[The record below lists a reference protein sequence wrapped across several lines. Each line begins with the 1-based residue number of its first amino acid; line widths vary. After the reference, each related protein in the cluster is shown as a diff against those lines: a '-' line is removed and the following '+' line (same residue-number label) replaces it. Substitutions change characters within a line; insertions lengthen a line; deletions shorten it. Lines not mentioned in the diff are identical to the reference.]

1 MALQTHYEVH
11 VQQGGRWSIHAQFG
25 SSQKDVAIE
34 EAKQLDSQGNI
45 GAVKVIREVYDVA
58 EGTHRD
64 YVVYKS
70 AGATASDGETD
81 TTERK
86 ARTESSDDGFGGGG
100 DDDEDDE
107 VDYDEGAN
115 PIPRKKTPKR
125 KTTLTGFIVKLLLII
140 LFSICLAAIAS
151 FIATEL
157 LGGSTLFGYRIT
169 GPREAN
175 MLFIVFLVT
184 FIFSAAA
191 MGMTFM
197 RGDSID
203 ASDRPQRRPPRARA
217 APKQAAAEQPAKK
230 TKKKKRGDELD
241 RAMAGSEDFVLAE
254 QEADDTNDR
263 LQEEISA
270 KEENDEVIDPDA
282 GATGV
287 DGLSPHAEKQK
298 AYMMD
303 FLTDSLAK
311 TGQDN
316 KKMDNFNKF
325 GVNLFLAGACES
337 LADKRDL
344 DDKSRAKV
352 LADSVRVMGFKKSHA
367 ATFAGKYEE
376 YLLQDPRYMQ
386 MYQAGRN
393 AMNTHFQD
401 PDSSAQHMES
411 AMGEWNQPKKKVEET
426 GPITVLFTD
435 IAGSTAMTQALGD
448 AGAQEVV
455 RAHNRIVRAALTN
468 ANGREVKHTGDGIM
482 ASFTKV
488 TDSVDASIEMQRE
501 TMVHNQQNPE
511 LPLHLKIGINAGE
524 PIVEDND
531 LFGTVV
537 QLSARI
543 VDKAQADEIFVS
555 EIIKGICT
563 GKSYKFNP
571 KGGYEMK
578 GFEGPMHLF
587 EVIWRDAAAA
597 AAE

>member
-11 VQQGGRWSIHAQFG
+11 VEQGGRWSIHAQFA
-25 SSQKDVAIE
+25 SNQKDVAIE

-45 GAVKVIREVYDVA
+45 GAVKVIREVYDTNQ
-58 EGTHRD
+58 GTHRD

-70 AGATASDGETD
+70 AGVTATDGETD
-81 TTERK
+81 TTERG
-86 ARTESSDDGFGGGG
+86 ARHEPDNDETDDDDYGGDEDYDDGADKF
-100 DDDEDDE
+100 DLS
-107 VDYDEGAN
+107 A
-115 PIPRKKTPKR
+115 PPPKR
-125 KTTLTGFIVKLLLII
+125 KGKTKNSLTGFLVKILLII
-140 LFSICLAAIAS
+140 LFSLCLASMAAV
-151 FIATEL
+151 IATEV
-157 LGGSTLFGYRIT
+157 LGGSTLFGYRIS
-169 GPREAN
+169 GGREAN
-175 MLFIVFLVT
+175 MLFIVFVGTFLISAGFMSAT
-184 FIFSAAA
+184 FIK
-191 MGMTFM
+191 GT
-197 RGDSID
+197 SIEGG
-203 ASDRPQRRPPRARA
+203 SRRPRAPRRQRA
-217 APKQAAAEQPAKK
+217 APQPAAPAARKK
-230 TKKKKRGDELD
+230 RKKRRRGDELD
-241 RAMAGSEDFVLAE
+241 QAMAGSEDFVLAE
-254 QEADDTNDR
+254 QEADETNDR
-263 LQEEISA
+263 LQKEISGDDA
-270 KEENDEVIDPDA
+270 VDPNA
-282 GATGV
+282 GNKGV
-287 DGLSPHAEKQK
+287 ETLSPHAEKQK
-298 AYMMD
+298 SYMMD
-303 FLTDSLAK
+303 FLSDSLKK
-311 TGQDN
+311 TGGDT

-325 GVNLFLAGACES
+325 GVNLFLAGACET

-344 DDKSRAKV
+344 DEKARAKV

-367 ATFAGKYEE
+367 STFADKYEE

-401 PDSSAQHMES
+401 PNSSAQHMAS
-411 AMGEWNQPKKKVEET
+411 ALSEWNQPKKKVEET

-455 RAHNRIVRAALTN
+455 RIHNRIVRAALTGN
-468 ANGREVKHTGDGIM
+468 QGREVKHTGDGIM
-482 ASFTKV
+482 ASFGRV
-488 TDSVDASIEMQRE
+488 TDSVDASIEMQRQ
-501 TMVHNQQNPE
+501 TMIHNQQNPN

-563 GKSYKFNP
+563 GKAYKFSN

-578 GFEGPMHLF
+578 GFDGPMHLY
-587 EVIWRDAAAA
+587 EVLWRDDTAA

>member
-11 VQQGGRWSIHAQFG
+11 VQQGGRWSIHAQFD
-25 SSQKDVAIE
+25 SNQKDVAIE

-81 TTERK
+81 TTDRK
-86 ARTESSDDGFGGGG
+86 IRTDSGGG
-100 DDDEDDE
+100 DFGSADDDDDDDFDVED
-107 VDYDEGAN
+107 A
-115 PIPRKKTPKR
+115 PARRKNSSKK
-125 KTTLTGFIVKLLLII
+125 KSTLTAFVVKLLLIV

-151 FIATEL
+151 FLATEL
-157 LGGSTLFGYRIT
+157 LGGSTLFGYRIS
-169 GPREAN
+169 GSREAN
-175 MLFIVFLVT
+175 MLVIVFLLT
-184 FIFSAAA
+184 FLISAACMA
-191 MGMTFM
+191 MAFM
-197 RGDSID
+197 RGESID
-203 ASDRPQRRPPRARA
+203 SRPRPRRAPKPKA
-217 APKQAAAEQPAKK
+217 APKQAAAAADP
-230 TKKKKRGDELD
+230 KKKQRTKRKKGDELD

-254 QEADDTNDR
+254 QEADDTNER
-263 LQEEISA
+263 LQQELAGDEPG
-270 KEENDEVIDPDA
+270 DEVIDPNA
-282 GATGV
+282 GAAGV

-325 GVNLFLAGACES
+325 GVNLFLAGACET

-344 DDKSRAKV
+344 NEKDRAKV

-367 ATFAGKYEE
+367 GAFADKYEE

-401 PDSSAQHMES
+401 PDDSAKHMES
-411 AMGEWNQPKKKVEET
+411 ALGEWNQPKKKVEET

-455 RAHNRIVRAALTN
+455 RAHNRIVRAALTDH
-468 ANGREVKHTGDGIM
+468 NGREVKHTGDGIM
-482 ASFTKV
+482 ASFSKV
-488 TDSVDASIEMQRE
+488 TDSVDASMQMQRE

-563 GKSYKFNP
+563 GKSYKFNA

-578 GFEGPMHLF
+578 GFDGPMHLF